1 MNVTSM
7 SLRQFVYLVF
17 GLTIFQSCV
26 VDQADLSRYMQ
37 SKIAN
42 VEETRDIDVVYT
54 DSSYTVFILKSPLSR
69 RIFLKQSIKEEF
81 PEGIEVT
88 FFDHTNQPRSWLT
101 SEYALRDQ
109 ANRTITVQKNVV
121 LRNDKGERMDGPE
134 LIWDE
139 KSKEIYTDRFVRIT
153 RADGSIVYSY
163 GFKSNE
169 RFTRYE
175 LNAVSGDMNIAGLDS
190 APKDTLSNPTPSKP
204 QAPAQRPTVVDKK
217 QKLEKK

>member
-1 MNVTSM
+1 MNFTSM
-7 SLRQFVYLVF
+7 SLRQILYLVF
-17 GLTIFQSCV
+17 GVSIFQSCV
-26 VDQADLSRYMQ
+26 VDQADLSKYMQ
-37 SKIAN
+37 SKVAN
-42 VEETRDIDVVYT
+42 VEEARNIDVVYT

-69 RIFLKQSIKEEF
+69 RIFTKQSVKEEF

-88 FFDHTNQPRSWLT
+88 FYDRTNEPRSWLT
-101 SEYALRDQ
+101 SDYALRDQ
-109 ANRTITVQKNVV
+109 ANRKITVQKNVV

-153 RADGSIVYSY
+153 RADGSVVYSY

-175 LNAVSGDMNIAGLDS
+175 LNAVSGDMNIAVLDS
-190 APKDTLSNPTPSKP
+190 EPKDTLAKTSPPRS
-204 QAPAQRPTVVDKK
+204 QAPAQRPTIDDKK
-217 QKLEKK
+217 QKLQIK